1 MKYFIILLSL
11 IAGRNILGQM
21 DQFKI
26 CSPIIIG
33 YENDT
38 VFKADCKKAIIIW
51 NTSNDE
57 LSIEIF
63 KESIHDNHPR
73 VNEIFQEMEGN
84 ITLYSKLDASVF
96 EISNNSPSD
105 HPITG
110 FATLTVNGISKEVKI
125 QYQVHGIIDAVNRKN
140 GSLFTQS
147 KLILNLF
154 FNPKDFDFPASDN
167 LSNPMEIEI
176 VEGIINEKD

>member
-1 MKYFIILLSL
+1 MKYLIILLS
-11 IAGRNILGQM
+11 IVTFNTVFGQI
-21 DQFKI
+21 DQYKT

-33 YENDT
+33 YESDT
-38 VFKADCKKAIIIW
+38 IFKADCKKAIIIW

-73 VNEIFQEMEGN
+73 VNKIFQEMEGD
-84 ITLYSKLDASVF
+84 ISLSSKLDASVF

-110 FATLTVNGISKEVKI
+110 FAYLTMNGVSKEVKI
-125 QYQVHGIIDAVNRKN
+125 EYQVHGIIDAVNRKN

-154 FNPKDFDFPASDN
+154 FNPKDFAFQASDN